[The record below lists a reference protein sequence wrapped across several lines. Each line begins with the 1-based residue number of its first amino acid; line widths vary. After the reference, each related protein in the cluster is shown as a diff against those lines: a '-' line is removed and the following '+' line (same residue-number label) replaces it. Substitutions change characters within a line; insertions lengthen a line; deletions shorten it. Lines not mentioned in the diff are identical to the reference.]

1 MNQYLIAFCYLFT
14 IILLFFVF
22 FICQAVPAGQP
33 INIDLYWNN
42 TIISFAISD
51 PSQIA
56 YTVPEEQHE
65 VINNNWGNQE
75 AWGNEDGWIPADNQ
89 NVLDTQPQL
98 HTSQWID
105 WVFDHISIH
114 QIREIAGCLFAQNF
128 CTQFEEAN
136 GYPFQADTLHPSI
149 PELKE
154 SPVEEEQQ
162 DQWEINT
169 NDEIPGL
176 GNFENAE

>member
-1 MNQYLIAFCYLFT
+1 MIIGETKKLGEMKTVGSLQTIKMSQTPSPSYTPLSGQIGYLTTY
-14 IILLFFVF
+14 V
-22 FICQAVPAGQP
+22 
-33 INIDLYWNN
+33 
-42 TIISFAISD
+42 
-51 PSQIA
+51 
-56 YTVPEEQHE
+56 
-65 VINNNWGNQE
+65 
-75 AWGNEDGWIPADNQ
+75 
-89 NVLDTQPQL
+89 
-98 HTSQWID
+98 
-105 WVFDHISIH
+105 SIH

-128 CTQFEEAN
+128 HTQFEEAN